1 MQLYALLLSLSELHK
16 KLESETVTCVQVVE
30 IYEDPKVLKKFISRN
45 DANLELEAQRDTK
58 QKKAVGPPQFHP
70 QEAGW

>member
-1 MQLYALLLSLSELHK
+1 M
-16 KLESETVTCVQVVE
+16 QVVE

-58 QKKAVGPPQFHP
+58 QKKAVRPPQFHP